1 MGKLQKCDTG
11 HGRTMKEVDMDFGDI
26 LEQWEASTNK
36 KTKDQNKPR
45 KRLPNAPRLQR
56 GEKDPTI
63 EEQLPEE
70 EYEPPRKTYQSAEKS
85 NPMHIWLRR
94 YGVIDKDSLAEAVE
108 EQEKSQDREHL
119 KKMPIGAKIDLHGLT
134 REEAWSRL
142 DGFIRECSRR
152 NIKKVLI
159 VHGKGN
165 HCENQVSVLSSMV
178 RTFIEVDDR
187 LGASGHPD
195 KKLGGTGATWVII
208 KK

>member
-1 MGKLQKCDTG
+1 MDKLQKCDTG

-70 EYEPPRKTYQSAEKS
+70 ECEPPRKTYQSAEKS

-187 LGASGHPD
+187 LGSSGHPD

>member
-1 MGKLQKCDTG
+1 MFCQLNEQDEVPGFNELHKTGVICNLINLTQKDEHTSQCLFSGFSRIKLIEIID
-11 HGRTMKEVDMDFGDI
+11 D
-26 LEQWEASTNK
+26 
-36 KTKDQNKPR
+36 
-45 KRLPNAPRLQR
+45 
-56 GEKDPTI
+56 EKVAFR
-63 EEQLPEE
+63 QARVQVLPEE
-70 EYEPPRKTYQSAEKS
+70 ECETRKTYQSAEKS

-187 LGASGHPD
+187 LGAFGHPFYRIY
-195 KKLGGTGATWVII
+195 WS
-208 KK
+208 

>member
-1 MGKLQKCDTG
+1 
-11 HGRTMKEVDMDFGDI
+11 
-26 LEQWEASTNK
+26 
-36 KTKDQNKPR
+36 
-45 KRLPNAPRLQR
+45 
-56 GEKDPTI
+56 
-63 EEQLPEE
+63 
-70 EYEPPRKTYQSAEKS
+70 
-85 NPMHIWLRR
+85 
-94 YGVIDKDSLAEAVE
+94 
-108 EQEKSQDREHL
+108 
-119 KKMPIGAKIDLHGLT
+119 MPIGAKIDLHGLT

>member
-1 MGKLQKCDTG
+1 MDKLRDCDTG
-11 HGRTMKEVDMDFGDI
+11 HGRTMKEVYMDFGDI

-56 GEKDPTI
+56 EEKGLAI
-63 EEQLPEE
+63 EDQLPEE
-70 EYEPPRKTYQSAEKS
+70 ECETRKTYQSAEKRH
-85 NPMHIWLRR
+85 PMHIWLRR
-94 YGVIDKDSLAEAVE
+94 SGVIDKDSLAEAVE

-187 LGASGHPD
+187 LGTSGHPD